1 MTADLIEGYL
11 DQLLGHLRGS
21 ASDVRRILAEAEE
34 HLRDATAELVAAGAS
49 EEEAQRRAI
58 ERFGNPRTVARRFS
72 ARLAPVPPAAVA
84 AELVRS
90 AVLLGG
96 VGLVAIGVSGLVAE
110 LLGRLFGAGFVA
122 GDLPGVSYTPQRCAE
137 FLEYFPDAGG
147 CEQAA
152 ALHHWGEV
160 VEYRVA
166 VGVLGLLVLGAL
178 LLWRRGQGGR
188 PPEYLGVLPDG
199 FGATVAT
206 SLYGVAAAVLGLEG
220 LDALRVAGGDG
231 AGQWL
236 SAAVVA
242 AAMAVGYGVALY
254 RVMFTRGR
262 LGPVISPL
270 GLAERS
276 SD

>member
-1 MTADLIEGYL
+1 VTHGTWSRSIVKPQEPPATRPCTGWRGPACCRATGPSRRAGAGGRRARVTADLIEGYL

-21 ASDVRRILAEAEE
+21 AHDVRRILAETED
-34 HLRDATAELVAAGAS
+34 HLRDATAELVAACAS

-58 ERFGNPRTVARRFS
+58 ERFGDPRAVARRFS
-72 ARLAPVPPAAVA
+72 ARLAPVPPGAVA
-84 AELVRS
+84 AELAGT

-110 LLGRLFGAGFVA
+110 LLGRLLGAGFVA
-122 GDLPGVSYTPQRCAE
+122 GDLPGMTYTTQRCAE

-166 VGVLGLLVLGAL
+166 
-178 LLWRRGQGGR
+178 
-188 PPEYLGVLPDG
+188 
-199 FGATVAT
+199 
-206 SLYGVAAAVLGLEG
+206 
-220 LDALRVAGGDG
+220 AGGDG

-236 SAAVVA
+236 SGAAVA
-242 AAMAVGYGVALY
+242 LAMAVLY
-254 RVMFTRGR
+254 SH
-262 LGPVISPL
+262 L
-270 GLAERS
+270 E
-276 SD
+276 

>member
-11 DQLLGHLRGS
+11 DRLLGHLRGS
-21 ASDVRRILAEAEE
+21 AHDVRRILAEAEE
-34 HLRDATAELVAAGAS
+34 HLRDAAAELVAAGAS

-58 ERFGNPRTVARRFS
+58 ERFGDPHAVARRFS
-72 ARLAPVPPAAVA
+72 ARLAPVPPGAVA
-84 AELVRS
+84 AELAGT

-110 LLGRLFGAGFVA
+110 LLGRLLGPGFVA
-122 GDLPGVSYTPQRCAE
+122 GDLPGVTYTPERCAE

-147 CEQAA
+147 CERAA

-166 VGVLGLLVLGAL
+166 AGVLGLLVLGAF
-178 LLWRRGQGGR
+178 LLWRRRAR
-188 PPEYLGVLPDG
+188 PPRYLGVLPDG
-199 FGATVAT
+199 FAATVAT
-206 SLYGVAAAVLGLEG
+206 SLYGVAAAVLAVES
-220 LDALRVAGGDG
+220 LDALLVAGGDG

-236 SAAVVA
+236 SGAAVA
-242 AAMAVGYGVALY
+242 LAMAVFYGVSLY
-254 RVMFTRGR
+254 RAMLNRAR
-262 LGPVISPL
+262 LGPATSKL

-276 SD
+276 SS